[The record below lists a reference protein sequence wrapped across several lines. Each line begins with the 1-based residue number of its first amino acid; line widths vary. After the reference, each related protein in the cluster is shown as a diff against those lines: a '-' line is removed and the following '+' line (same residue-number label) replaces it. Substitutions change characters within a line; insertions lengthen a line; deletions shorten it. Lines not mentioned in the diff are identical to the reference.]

1 MTVAARE
8 NRRATASNDGV
19 PPERLKSK
27 SRARAR
33 AFDERLFDDLEQP
46 MMSPAPQKSVNI
58 SSVRACVLSSSA
70 GSTTLL
76 LLLQGIPVAARIPP
90 TVVPVASSVV
100 FFRPRFV
107 CKDGHLTRILIKK
120 VLFDSS
126 GVRTHALSDEN
137 LNLAP

>member
-33 AFDERLFDDLEQP
+33 AFDERRFDDLEQP
-46 MMSPAPQKSVNI
+46 MSPAPQKSVNI
-58 SSVRACVLSSSA
+58 SSVRARVLSSSA

-76 LLLQGIPVAARIPP
+76 LLLQGIPVAAWIPP

-107 CKDGHLTRILIKK
+107 CKDGYLTRILIKK

>member
-58 SSVRACVLSSSA
+58 SSVRARVLSSSA

-76 LLLQGIPVAARIPP
+76 LLLQGPVAAWIPP

-107 CKDGHLTRILIKK
+107 CKDGYLTRILIKK
-120 VLFDSS
+120 VQFDSS